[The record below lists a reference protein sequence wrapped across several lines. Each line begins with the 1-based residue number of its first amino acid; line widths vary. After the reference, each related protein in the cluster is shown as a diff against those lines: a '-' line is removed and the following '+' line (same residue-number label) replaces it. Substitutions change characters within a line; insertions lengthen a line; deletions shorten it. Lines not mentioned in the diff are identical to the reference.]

1 MAEFARP
8 GAEQWVPDGGGLD
21 ELRAAA
27 PECRGCELYRDAT
40 QVVFGDG
47 PERARLMLVGEQPGD
62 SEDKAGEP
70 FVGPAGRLL
79 ADALDAAGVKAED
92 AYVTNAVKHFRFE
105 LRGKRRL
112 HKSPAV
118 GHIEACNPWL
128 AAEFRTVRPD
138 VVVALGATAARGVL
152 GRQVRVLAERG
163 RVLDDRPAADPEAR
177 VVLTVHPSA
186 VLRLRGKPEFD
197 PEFDAF
203 VADLRTA
210 AALL

>member
-8 GAEQWVPDGGGLD
+8 GAGQWVPDGGGIP

-27 PECRGCELYRDAT
+27 PDCRGCELYRDAT
-40 QVVFGDG
+40 QVVFGTG
-47 PERARLMLVGEQPGD
+47 PEHARLMLVGEQPGD
-62 SEDKAGEP
+62 SEDRAGEP

-79 ADALDAAGVKAED
+79 GDALAGAGIRPED

-112 HKSPAV
+112 HKSPDV
-118 GHIEACNPWL
+118 GNIVACNPWL
-128 AAEFRTVRPD
+128 HAEFSAVRPD

-152 GRQVRVLAERG
+152 GRTVRVLAERG
-163 RVLDDRPAADPEAR
+163 RVLEDRRAEAPDTR
-177 VVLTVHPSA
+177 IVLTVHPSS
-186 VLRLRGKPEFD
+186 VLRMRGKPEFD
-197 PEFDAF
+197 REFDAF
-203 VADLRTA
+203 VADLQVA